1 MLTYNETQK
10 PRSTTLSIVRF
21 LRKVL
26 RTGVLQTVHVFS
38 PYATCVLCL
47 KTNINT
53 PKHGGSKSFDHV
65 TSYPCIF
72 WITHPPPTTINPTPK
87 TSSSR
92 LSQKG
97 NLRHAMLMVLCV
109 CLCVRISSIQHLLR
123 FINTAGLKLVL
134 TPDLFLCEYRS

>member
-38 PYATCVLCL
+38 LYATCVPCL

-72 WITHPPPTTINPTPK
+72 WITHPPPTTINPAPK

-92 LSQKG
+92 PRSKREAASCNAHG
-97 NLRHAMLMVLCV
+97 TLCMFV
-109 CLCVRISSIQHLLR
+109 CAYSFDSTSASLHQYGR
-123 FINTAGLKLVL
+123 LK
-134 TPDLFLCEYRS
+134 TGPDS